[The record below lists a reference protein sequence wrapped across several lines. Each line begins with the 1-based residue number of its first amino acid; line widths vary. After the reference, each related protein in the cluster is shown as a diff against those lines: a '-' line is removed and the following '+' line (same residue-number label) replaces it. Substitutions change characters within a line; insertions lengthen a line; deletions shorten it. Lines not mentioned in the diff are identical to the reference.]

1 MEREKRLKA
10 QEDLRETR
18 KIKILLAIIVI
29 LLVVVVSSII
39 IYIRSTNPMTQAE
52 KEAIEIAQKSA
63 NLTSVNEFYSF
74 NRKESYFSV
83 TGKDK
88 DGNELVVIIP
98 QAGEKVTVLNQKDG
112 MSEEQIRQVIATD
125 YSNEKIQKI
134 SLGMFNDQPA
144 WEIATKNAKGNL
156 SYYVLS
162 FEKAEELS
170 AIRDI

>member
-1 MEREKRLKA
+1 MERTKRLKT

-18 KIKILLAIIVI
+18 RIKILLSIIAV
-29 LLVVVVSSII
+29 LLVVIVSGII
-39 IYIRSTNPMTQAE
+39 VYIRSTNPMTQAK

-63 NLTSVNEFYSF
+63 NLTSVDEFYSF
-74 NRKESYFSV
+74 NRKETYFSV

-88 DGNELVVIIP
+88 DGTELAVIIP
-98 QAGEKVTVLNQKDG
+98 KAGEKVTVLEQKDG
-112 MSEEQIRQVIATD
+112 ISEEQIRQVIATD

-134 SLGMFNDQPA
+134 SLGIFKDKPA
-144 WEIATKNAKGNL
+144 WEVVTKNAKGTL

>member
-10 QEDLRETR
+10 QEDLKETR
-18 KIKILLAIIVI
+18 TIKILLAIIAI
-29 LLVVVVSSII
+29 LLVVIVSGII
-39 IYIRSTNPMTQAE
+39 IYIRSTNPMTQAK

-63 NLTSVNEFYSF
+63 NLTSVDEFYSF
-74 NRKESYFSV
+74 NRKKTFFSV

-88 DGNELVVIIP
+88 NGTELAVIIP
-98 QAGEKVTVLNQKDG
+98 KAGKNVTVLEQKDG
-112 MSEEQIRQVIATD
+112 ISESQIRQIIATD
-125 YSNEKIQKI
+125 YSNEKIEKI
-134 SLGMFNDQPA
+134 SLGMFEDKPA
-144 WEIATKNAKGNL
+144 WEVVTENANGTL